1 MFLRHAWILAAV
13 AGAILA
19 ARAAAPQEPAVP
31 AATEQGLV
39 LLQNGRVLQGRVE
52 KLGECYRVS
61 QADGEIRVRASE
73 VQFVCRDLEEGYQ
86 RKRATLAPQDV
97 SAHLQ
102 LAQWCQ
108 RQGLLRAAAAELD
121 AARQLDPSN
130 PLVDALQRR
139 LQMALEVRS
148 DPAPPARPVVAG
160 PTNEELDRMVRG
172 MPPGTVETFIQ
183 STQPIL
189 LNHCMTSGCHGGR
202 AEDRLQWIRT
212 PLSQPPSRRVTQRNL
227 YATLRWIDWENPGN
241 SPLLTAAGSPHGHLP
256 AAVFTDRQFGQ
267 YRRLA
272 EWVYRVAQKPL
283 PAEAASGY
291 LPGPAPTGPAAAGG
305 FADPYAP
312 RNLVTPLSS
321 ARPMPR
327 TRQPGGRIPLCP
339 PPRRHRRQRRTTPTP
354 GHPASRPRLPERRAR
369 PDRWTARP
377 RNPSPWKGSIPT
389 IRKLSIGRS
398 SPPTPSRLPPPCPP
412 RPPGPS
418 ASREVSQPPVIPG
431 VAGPGAP
438 GV

>member
-1 MFLRHAWILAAV
+1 V

-327 TRQPGGRIPLCP
+327 TRQPGGSNPVV
-339 PPRRHRRQRRTTPTP
+339 
-354 GHPASRPRLPERRAR
+354 PAAA
-369 PDRWTARP
+369 TAP
-377 RNPSPWKGSIPT
+377 
-389 IRKLSIGRS
+389 
-398 SPPTPSRLPPPCPP
+398 
-412 RPPGPS
+412 
-418 ASREVSQPPVIPG
+418 A
-431 VAGPGAP
+431 AAADHADAGAP
-438 GV
+438 GQSSKAARAPRPARPLDRPAAKSEPMEGLDPYDPEVVNRQVFPADAQSAPATMPTPAARALGKP

>member
-1 MFLRHAWILAAV
+1 MFLRHAWVLSAV
-13 AGAILA
+13 AGAVLA
-19 ARAAAPQEPAVP
+19 ARAAAAQEPAMP
-31 AATEQGLV
+31 AATEQGVV

-86 RKRATLAPQDV
+86 RKRATLDPQDV

-108 RQGLLRAAAAELD
+108 RQGLLRAAAVELD
-121 AARQLDPSN
+121 AARQIDPSN
-130 PLVDALQRR
+130 PLVDTLERR
-139 LQMALEVRS
+139 LQMALEAPR

-202 AEDRLQWIRT
+202 GEDRLQWIRT

-241 SPLLTAAGSPHGHLP
+241 SPLLTAAGGPHGHLP

-283 PAEAASGY
+283 PAEAGG
-291 LPGPAPTGPAAAGG
+291 LAPVGLAAASG
-305 FADPYAP
+305 FADPSSP
-312 RNLVTPLSS
+312 RNLATPLSP

-327 TRQPGGRIPLCP
+327 TRQPGGSNPVAAAAATVPLAAADHADAGLP
-339 PPRRHRRQRRTTPTP
+339 PGQSSKTARSPRTPRPLERPAAKSQPVEGLDPYDPEVVNRQVFPADAQSAPATMPTP
-354 GHPASRPRLPERRAR
+354 AARALGK
-369 PDRWTARP
+369 P
-377 RNPSPWKGSIPT
+377 
-389 IRKLSIGRS
+389 
-398 SPPTPSRLPPPCPP
+398 
-412 RPPGPS
+412 
-418 ASREVSQPPVIPG
+418 
-431 VAGPGAP
+431 
-438 GV
+438 